1 MKKIIFAFAALMGV
15 ALSSCDR
22 VSKEQYQQATNTNDS
37 LMYVAL
43 QQGNEIY
50 ELSTTLKSVSEQL
63 DQINGQLEISN
74 GEDQSLVAQ
83 RDKLMQKLATVQQTI
98 QQKQQALDE
107 LQKKYS
113 AQLGQNKV
121 LKQTIDRLQTEIGG
135 YQQEIASYKVSV
147 AEKEEQ
153 IAVLSDTLAQTQQ
166 TLAETQAQNEQHLE
180 VIETQDQML
189 NTGYYIV
196 GNKNMLKDLGLLEG
210 GVFAKKRLTTQGFS
224 HEGFNKVDIREL
236 SNLPLGA
243 KKVDILTSHPADS
256 YQLQAQA
263 DGTLNLV
270 ITDASAFWKNSRFLV
285 VKTK

>member
-1 MKKIIFAFAALMGV
+1 MKKIFLAIAALVSV
-15 ALSSCDR
+15 AMTSCDR

-147 AEKEEQ
+147 AQKEEQ
-153 IAVLSDTLAQTQQ
+153 IAGLTDTLAQTQQ

-189 NTGYYIV
+189 NTGYYII
-196 GNKNMLKDLGLLEG
+196 GNKSQLKDLGLLEG

-236 SNLPLGA
+236 TNLPLGA
-243 KKVDILTSHPADS
+243 KKADILTSHPSDS
-256 YQLQAQA
+256 YLLQAQD
-263 DGTLNLV
+263 DGTLALV

>member
-1 MKKIIFAFAALMGV
+1 MKKIIFAIAALMGV
-15 ALSSCDR
+15 AFTSCNQ
-22 VSKEQYQQATNTNDS
+22 VSKEQYQQVTNTNDS

-63 DQINGQLEISN
+63 DQINGQLELSN
-74 GEDQSLVAQ
+74 GEDQSLVEQ
-83 RDKLMQKLATVQQTI
+83 RDRLMQKLATVQQTI
-98 QQKQQALDE
+98 AQKQQALDE

-135 YQQEIASYKVSV
+135 YQQEIASYKVAV
-147 AEKEEQ
+147 AAKEEQ
-153 IAVLSDTLAQTQQ
+153 IAGLADTLAQTQQ

-189 NTGYYIV
+189 NTGYYII
-196 GNKNMLKDLGLLEG
+196 GNKTQLKDLGLLEG

-224 HEGFNKVDIREL
+224 HEGFQQVDIREL
-236 SNLPLGA
+236 SELPLGA
-243 KKVDILTSHPADS
+243 KKVDLLTSHPSDS
-256 YQLQAQA
+256 YQLQTQT
-263 DGTLNLV
+263 DGTQKLV
-270 ITDASAFWKNSRFLV
+270 ITDQSTFWKNSRFLV